1 MSRPCEKDGVQF
13 CGFSPGPN
21 PPRVLHAP
29 DPILATQGGSRRK
42 ARQSHRN
49 LVVDQVAGDDDPVY
63 DATVIVEGGL
73 IKDVLTGA

>member
-1 MSRPCEKDGVQF
+1 LSKP
-13 CGFSPGPN
+13 
-21 PPRVLHAP
+21 VLILGRHLGRGSAAAP

-73 IKDVLTGA
+73 IKDVLTSA